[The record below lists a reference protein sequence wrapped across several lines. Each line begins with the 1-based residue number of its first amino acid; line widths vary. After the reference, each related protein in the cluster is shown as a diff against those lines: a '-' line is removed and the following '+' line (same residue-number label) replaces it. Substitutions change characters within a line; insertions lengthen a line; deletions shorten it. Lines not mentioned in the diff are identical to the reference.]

1 MFIFLVYCFFC
12 AVFCLYFFVLQV
24 RFIIGDF
31 SENGLKRW
39 RNQELGEKVEVDR
52 EQHSFDRD
60 QAEVRELEK
69 CKGSRSVPIL
79 IAIKSK
85 SETSDFEVD
94 RDQGHLLIAIKDGK
108 IRVFC
113 RFRFLNVNFKWKS
126 YISILLTARNPR
138 PS

>member
-12 AVFCLYFFVLQV
+12 AVLCLYFFVFQV

-39 RNQELGEKVEVDR
+39 RNQEFGEKVEVDR
-52 EQHSFDRD
+52 EQLIIDRD
-60 QAEVRELEK
+60 QAEVRKFENYIR
-69 CKGSRSVPIL
+69 SRSTPFL

-94 RDQGHLLIAIKDGK
+94 RDQGQ
-108 IRVFC
+108 
-113 RFRFLNVNFKWKS
+113 N
-126 YISILLTARNPR
+126 
-138 PS
+138 

>member
-12 AVFCLYFFVLQV
+12 AVLCLYFFVLQV
-24 RFIIGDF
+24 RFIIGNF

-39 RNQELGEKVEVDR
+39 RNQEFGEKVEVDR
-52 EQHSFDRD
+52 D
-60 QAEVRELEK
+60 QAEVRKLEK
-69 CKGSRSVPIL
+69 CKGSRSAPIL

-94 RDQGHLLIAIKDGK
+94 RDQHHLLIAIKVGQ

-113 RFRFLNVNFKWKS
+113 RFRFLNANFKWES
-126 YISILLTARNPR
+126 YISYILTSRNPR
-138 PS
+138 PP

>member
-12 AVFCLYFFVLQV
+12 AVLCFYLFVLQV

-39 RNQELGEKVEVDR
+39 RNQEFGEKVEVDR

-60 QAEVRELEK
+60 QAEVRELK
-69 CKGSRSVPIL
+69 KYKGSRSAPIL

-85 SETSDFEVD
+85 SETSDFEAD

-108 IRVFC
+108 IRVFS
-113 RFRFLNVNFKWKS
+113 RFRFSNVNFK
-126 YISILLTARNPR
+126 
-138 PS
+138 